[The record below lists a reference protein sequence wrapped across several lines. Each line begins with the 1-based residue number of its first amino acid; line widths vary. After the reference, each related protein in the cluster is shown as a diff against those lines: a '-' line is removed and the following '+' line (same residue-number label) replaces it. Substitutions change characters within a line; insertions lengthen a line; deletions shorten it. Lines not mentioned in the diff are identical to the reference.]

1 MNKPL
6 QIVFLD
12 RATVGDSSLAPIE
25 ELGQLVCYDTTSAD
39 EVNERIASAQVIITN
54 KVLIGRREI
63 DAAPHLRLI
72 CVAATGTNNIDLDY
86 AAERAIPVRNVAG
99 YSTESVVQSTFMHL
113 LTLAGHAPA
122 FDHYIKSG
130 HYSHSG
136 LFTWMGTSW
145 HELHGKRMGII
156 GLGAIGQRVATIA
169 EAFGMEVVYYP
180 TSGRAHSDRYEALT
194 LDALL
199 TSCDVISIHAP
210 LNERTK
216 GLLGYDE
223 LCRMR
228 PTALLLNAGR
238 GGIVDEEALARA
250 LDEERIAGAGLDVY
264 ATEPLP
270 ASSPLL
276 TCRHPERLSLTPHTA
291 WASCE
296 ARTRLI
302 AAIADNIRTIL

>member
-12 RATVGDSSLAPIE
+12 RATVGDSSLSPIE

-63 DAAPHLRLI
+63 DAAPDLRLI

-113 LTLAGHAPA
+113 LTLAGHAPI
-122 FDHYIKSG
+122 FDHYIKEG

-145 HELHGKRMGII
+145 RELHGKRMG
-156 GLGAIGQRVATIA
+156 
-169 EAFGMEVVYYP
+169 
-180 TSGRAHSDRYEALT
+180 
-194 LDALL
+194 
-199 TSCDVISIHAP
+199 
-210 LNERTK
+210 
-216 GLLGYDE
+216 
-223 LCRMR
+223 
-228 PTALLLNAGR
+228 
-238 GGIVDEEALARA
+238 
-250 LDEERIAGAGLDVY
+250 
-264 ATEPLP
+264 
-270 ASSPLL
+270 
-276 TCRHPERLSLTPHTA
+276 
-291 WASCE
+291 
-296 ARTRLI
+296 
-302 AAIADNIRTIL
+302 